1 MTPKEYEQMD
11 FYERLI
17 LLITTYGEARR
28 RLNTIVDEYA
38 AREMILE
45 IIEELEIYTP
55 LFLNDVE
62 ITSIERINI
71 ELKDI
76 ERILPLLKTNDA
88 NYHYLIIM
96 IKSIINE
103 AESKLPENIQLARFF
118 DKLIANQEKLC
129 EQCDISEE
137 EFKEVLSKLRA
148 QVDEVN
154 ATLNPKDK
162 RI

>member
-17 LLITTYGEARR
+17 LLITTCVEARR
-28 RLNTIVDEYA
+28 SLNKIVHA
-38 AREMILE
+38 TGKMILE
-45 IIEELEIYTP
+45 IVEELEIYTT

-71 ELKDI
+71 ELKNI
-76 ERILPLLKTNDA
+76 EGIIPLLKTNDA
-88 NYHYLIIM
+88 DYHYLIAM
-96 IKSIINE
+96 LKSIIKE